1 MEDLIVQGEQIRDT
15 LQELQDAVHLTKVL
29 LIFWYPLYVHFVL
42 CIHHNHFVL
51 QANIFRHNEEALK
64 KINKT
69 HNETMRSN
77 YSGDY
82 EQKDPIDGSQLSSTR
97 LSLGSGSDDSEM
109 PMPPLALAPL
119 QTHNIRYK
127 LQRTFC

>member
-1 MEDLIVQGEQIRDT
+1 MVPIVCSFC
-15 LQELQDAVHLTKVL
+15 V
-29 LIFWYPLYVHFVL
+29 
-42 CIHHNHFVL
+42 HHNHLVL
-51 QANIFRHNEEALK
+51 QANIVRHNEEALK

-69 HNETMRSN
+69 HNETLRSN

-109 PMPPLALAPL
+109 PMPPLALASL
-119 QTHNIRYK
+119 QTHSIRYK
-127 LQRTFC
+127 LQRHFVNSVWEGLLISFIYVRKTVRHL